1 MAAADKV
8 AAALAKYG
16 RPMTLSCL
24 ASTGRAAASV
34 VVNGVAQ
41 GFRPEEMTGD
51 VIRGDQRIQI
61 SNAEIAAASWPGPPR
76 KGDKI
81 VVDGRAWVLRADA
94 ETKYLGTEALAH
106 VLHVRGG

>member
-1 MAAADKV
+1 MSAGAKV

-24 ASTGRAAASV
+24 ASTGRTAASV
-34 VVNGVAQ
+34 TVNGVAQ
-41 GFRPEEMTGD
+41 GFKPEEFVGD
-51 VIRGDQRIQI
+51 VIRGDQRVQI
-61 SNAEIAAASWPGPPR
+61 SDAEIAAASWPGPPR

-81 VVDGRAWVLRADA
+81 VIDGRAWILRADA
-94 ETKYLGTEALAH
+94 ETKFLGTAALAH

>member
-1 MAAADKV
+1 MSAADKV
-8 AAALAKYG
+8 AAALRKYG
-16 RPMTLSCL
+16 RPMTLSRL
-24 ASTGRAAASV
+24 IGTGPATTDV

-41 GFRPEEMTGD
+41 GFQPEEFVGD

-61 SNAEIAAASWPGPPR
+61 SNAEIAAAAWPGPPR

-81 VVDGRAWVLRADA
+81 VVGGRAWVLRANA
-94 ETKYLGTEALAH
+94 ETKYLGTETLAH

>member
-1 MAAADKV
+1 MAASEKV

-16 RPMTLSCL
+16 RPMTLSRL
-24 ASTGRAAASV
+24 IGTGPATTDV
-34 VVNGVAQ
+34 TVNGVAQ
-41 GFRPEEMTGD
+41 GFRPEELVGD

-61 SNAEIAAASWPGPPR
+61 SNAEIAAAAWPGPPR

>member
-1 MAAADKV
+1 MTAAAKV
-8 AAALAKYG
+8 ASALTKYG
-16 RPMTLSCL
+16 RAMVLKRL
-24 ASTGRAAASV
+24 VGTGPTTTDV
-34 VVNGVAQ
+34 TVYGVAQ
-41 GFRPEEMTGD
+41 GFKPEEFSGD

-61 SNAEIAAASWPGPPR
+61 SNAEIAAAAWPGPPR

-94 ETKYLGTEALAH
+94 ETKFLGDAALAH